1 MKRTLGVASTVV
13 IGVLAFGAWQARFVE
28 AQAPAGRGGAGTQAP
43 APGAGGRGG
52 AAAAETRAKQEAAE
66 KAAPQLQ
73 ITEEILPLVMP
84 DHTMGETEG
93 VSLNSKG
100 HLFVYSRTG
109 KGRERARRDGRGALR
124 VRPDL

>member
-1 MKRTLGVASTVV
+1 MKRTLGVVSAVAIALVASGT
-13 IGVLAFGAWQARFVE
+13 GLRYVE
-28 AQAPAGRGGAGTQAP
+28 AQAPAGGRGGAGAGAAQAP
-43 APGAGGRGG
+43 GGAGGRGG
-52 AAAAETRAKQEAAE
+52 AANAERVAKQEAAE

-93 VSLNSKG
+93 VSMNSKG

-109 KGRERARRDGRGALR
+109 KGGSARGGTAA
-124 VRPDL
+124 